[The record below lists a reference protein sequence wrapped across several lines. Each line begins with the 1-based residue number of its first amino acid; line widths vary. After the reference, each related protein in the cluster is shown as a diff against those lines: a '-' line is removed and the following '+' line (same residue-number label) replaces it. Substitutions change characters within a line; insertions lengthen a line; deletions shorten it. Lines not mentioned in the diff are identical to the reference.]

1 MVILFDDDI
10 NGDYYGVTWF
20 YYPIHYPIYWEW
32 SQSMIGNAPRFRQTQ
47 LPTRDLFSMFS
58 NGCNHHKEILGATA
72 TAKVAMLTS
81 ACEAFSS
88 ILFFPLAWVHC
99 YNPLLPCTDYLQT
112 PPPFLFG
119 VLREIILKETGGAS
133 DLLSSELLGPK
144 SCLGLAESRDFS
156 IVDLDTG
163 AGPRQTRRYMEVFWM
178 LLVLRWSMNTRKV
191 CHNNGMIYIY
201 MIIYAH
207 FNKKYTLCCWWALLV
222 LSELYHDWSIS
233 PRTP

>member
-1 MVILFDDDI
+1 MVILSDDDI

-32 SQSMIGNAPRFRQTQ
+32 SQSMVGNAPRFRQTQ

-119 VLREIILKETGGAS
+119 VLREIILKETGDS

-144 SCLGLAESRDFS
+144 SCLGLSESRDFS

-163 AGPRQTRRYMEVFWM
+163 AGPRQTMAGPRGIWRFFECCSYFVDQWIQG
-178 LLVLRWSMNTRKV
+178 V
-191 CHNNGMIYIY
+191 CIYI
-201 MIIYAH
+201 H
-207 FNKKYTLCCWWALLV
+207 TQ
-222 LSELYHDWSIS
+222 
-233 PRTP
+233 